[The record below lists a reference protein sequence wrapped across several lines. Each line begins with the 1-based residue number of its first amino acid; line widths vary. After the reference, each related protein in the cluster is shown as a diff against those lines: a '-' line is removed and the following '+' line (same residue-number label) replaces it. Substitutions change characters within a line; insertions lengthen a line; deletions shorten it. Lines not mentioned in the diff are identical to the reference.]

1 MTRGG
6 HPYED
11 GRMSDTLHHDS
22 ASRLP
27 RQVAD
32 AYVDDLIA
40 LDPILGTYLGVT
52 DCSDKLSDFSPAG
65 SAAIAELARTTLAR
79 LDAAERLPGAD
90 TDVERRCARLLRE
103 RLTAELAVYEADE
116 KLCVVSN
123 IHSPAHEVREVFTLT
138 PAETEDDWAAI
149 ARRLRAVPEALA
161 GYRESLELG
170 LERGLH
176 AGPRATATFV
186 GQLTT
191 WAGQDAGA
199 DGDFFGGFAAAGPEA
214 LREELDKAAAGATA
228 SVVELRDWMRDV
240 YAPAVEG
247 RPDTVGRERYARWA
261 RYYNGTDLD
270 LDEAYAYG
278 WAEYHR
284 LLAEMKTEA
293 AKILPGADPWEAL
306 RHLDEHG
313 THIEGVE
320 EVRAWLQGIMD
331 EAIENLDGT
340 HFDLAERV
348 KKVESM
354 IAPAGGAA
362 APYYTNPS
370 EDFSRPGRTWLPTMG
385 QTRFPL
391 YDLVSTWYHEGVP
404 GHHLQLAQWTHVA
417 DRLSRYQAGVG
428 MVSANV
434 EGWALYAERLM
445 DELGYLRDAEQRL
458 GYLDCQMMRAARV
471 IVDIGMHLGLEIPA
485 DSPFHPGERWTVALA
500 QEFFGLHS
508 GRPADFI
515 ESEVTR
521 YLSMPGQA
529 IGYKLGERAWLL
541 GRDNARA
548 AHGDSFDLKAWHMA
562 ALSQGSLGLDDLV
575 DELSKL

>member
-1 MTRGG
+1 
-6 HPYED
+6 
-11 GRMSDTLHHDS
+11 MSEILHNGS

-40 LDPILGTYLGVT
+40 LDPITGTYLGVAA
-52 DCSDKLSDFSPAG
+52 SSGRLPDFSPAG
-65 SAAIAELARTTLAR
+65 REAVARLSRETLAR
-79 LDAAERLPGAD
+79 LDAAESLPGAD
-90 TDVERRCARLLRE
+90 SDTERRCARLLRE
-103 RLTAELAVYEADE
+103 RLTAELAVQEADE
-116 KLCVVSN
+116 DLCAVSN
-123 IHSPAHEVREVFTLT
+123 IHSPVHSVRDVFSLT
-138 PAETEDDWAAI
+138 PADTDEDWVAI
-149 ARRLRAVPEALA
+149 AERLRAVPAALE
-161 GYRESLELG
+161 GYRESLRLG
-170 LERGLH
+170 LERGLYG
-176 AGPRATATFV
+176 GPRATVTMI

-191 WAGQDAGA
+191 WAGQDDAGTA
-199 DGDFFGGFAAAGPEA
+199 FFEDFASAGPDA
-214 LREELDKAAAGATA
+214 LRSELDAAAAGATA
-228 SVVELRDWMRDV
+228 AVVALRDWMSSA

-247 RPDTVGRERYARWA
+247 RPDTVGRERYARWS
-261 RYYNGTDLD
+261 RYFNGTDLD

-278 WAEYHR
+278 WSEYHR

-293 AKILPGADPWEAL
+293 ARILPGAGPWEAL
-306 RHLDEHG
+306 AHLDEHG
-313 THIEGVE
+313 THIEGVD
-320 EVRAWLQGIMD
+320 EVQAWLQGLMD

-340 HFDLAERV
+340 HFELAERV
-348 KKVESM
+348 RKVESR
-354 IAPAGGAA
+354 IAPPGGPA
-362 APYYTNPS
+362 APYYSSPS

-385 QTRFPL
+385 QTRFPV

-417 DRLSRYQAGVG
+417 DQLSRYQATVG
-428 MVSANV
+428 WVSANC

-445 DELGYLRDAEQRL
+445 DELGYLKDAEQRL

-485 DSPFHPGERWTVALA
+485 DSPFHPGETWTVDLA

-515 ESEVTR
+515 ESELTR

>member
-1 MTRGG
+1 MTRARLT
-6 HPYED
+6 YED
-11 GRMSDTLHHDS
+11 GPMSETLNSGS
-22 ASRLP
+22 ATRLP

-40 LDPILGTYLGVT
+40 IDPITGTYLGVAE
-52 DCSDKLSDFSPAG
+52 SSGKLPDFSPAG
-65 SAAIAELARTTLAR
+65 RAAAAELSRTTLAR

-90 TDVERRCARLLRE
+90 SDTERRCARLLRE
-103 RLTAELAVYEADE
+103 RLTAELAIHEADE
-116 KLCVVSN
+116 DLRAVSN
-123 IHSPAHEVREVFTLT
+123 IHSPVHSVRDVFTLT
-138 PAETEDDWAAI
+138 PADTDEDWAAI
-149 ARRLRAVPEALA
+149 AERLRAVPAALA
-161 GYRESLELG
+161 GYRESLQLG
-170 LERGLH
+170 MERGLYG
-176 AGPRATATFV
+176 GPRPTATMI

-191 WAGQDAGA
+191 WVGE
-199 DGDFFGGFAAAGPEA
+199 DGDEPPFFEGFAAGGPAA
-214 LREELDKAAAGATA
+214 LRAELDAAAAGATA
-228 SVVELRDWMRDV
+228 AVGELRDWMRAV

-247 RPDTVGRERYARWA
+247 KPDTVGRERYARWS
-261 RYYNGTDLD
+261 RYFNGTDLD

-278 WAEYHR
+278 WSEYHR
-284 LLAEMKTEA
+284 LLGEMKTEA
-293 AKILPGADPWEAL
+293 AKILPGAGPWEVL
-306 RHLDEHG
+306 KHLDEHG

-320 EVRAWLQGIMD
+320 EVRAWLQGLMD
-331 EAIENLDGT
+331 EAVENLDGT
-340 HFDLAERV
+340 HFELAERV
-348 KKVESM
+348 RRVESR
-354 IAPAGGAA
+354 IAPPGGAA
-362 APYYTNPS
+362 APYYTSPS

-385 QTRFPL
+385 QTRFPV

-417 DRLSRYQAGVG
+417 DQLSRYQATVG
-428 MVSANV
+428 IVSANA

-445 DELGYLRDAEQRL
+445 DELGYLKDSEQRL

-485 DSPFHPGERWTVALA
+485 DSPFHPGGTWTPALA
-500 QEFFGLHS
+500 QEFFALHS
-508 GRPADFI
+508 GRPADYI
-515 ESEVTR
+515 ESELTR

>member
-1 MTRGG
+1 
-6 HPYED
+6 
-11 GRMSDTLHHDS
+11 MSETLRSDS

-40 LDPILGTYLGVT
+40 IDPITGTYLGVAA
-52 DCSDKLSDFSPAG
+52 CSSRLPDFSPAG
-65 SAAIAELARTTLAR
+65 RAAAADLSRSTLAR

-90 TDVERRCARLLRE
+90 SDAERRCGRLLRE

-116 KLCVVSN
+116 DLRTVSN
-123 IHSPAHEVREVFTLT
+123 IHSPAHAVRDVFTLT
-138 PAETEDDWAAI
+138 PADTDEDWAAI
-149 ARRLRAVPEALA
+149 AERLRAVPAALA
-161 GYRESLELG
+161 GYRESLALG
-170 LERGLH
+170 LQRGLYG
-176 AGPRATATFV
+176 GPRATATFID
-186 GQLTT
+186 QLTT
-191 WAGQDAGA
+191 WAGEDTEGEEGEADAGGEA
-199 DGDFFGGFAAAGPEA
+199 FFGELASRGPEA
-214 LREELDKAAAGATA
+214 LRAGLEEAATGATA
-228 SVVELRDWMRDV
+228 AVAGLRDWMRDV
-240 YAPAVEG
+240 YAPVVADA
-247 RPDTVGRERYARWA
+247 PDQVGRERYARWS
-261 RYYNGTDLD
+261 RYFNGTDLD

-278 WAEYHR
+278 WSEYHR
-284 LLAEMKTEA
+284 LLAEMNAEA
-293 AKILPGADPWEAL
+293 AKILPGAGPWEAL
-306 RHLDEHG
+306 AHLDEHG
-313 THIEGVE
+313 THIEGVD

-340 HFDLAERV
+340 HFELAERV
-348 KKVESM
+348 KRVESM
-354 IAPAGGAA
+354 IAPPGGAA
-362 APYYTNPS
+362 APYYTSPS

-385 QTRFPL
+385 QTRFPV

-417 DRLSRYQAGVG
+417 DQLSRYQSTVG
-428 MVSANV
+428 WVSANC

-445 DELGYLRDAEQRL
+445 DELGYLKDAEQRL

-485 DSPFHPGERWTVALA
+485 DSPFHPGERWTVDLA

-508 GRPADFI
+508 GRPAEFI

>member
-1 MTRGG
+1 M
-6 HPYED
+6 PEI
-11 GRMSDTLHHDS
+11 LHNDS
-22 ASRLP
+22 AHRLP

-32 AYVDDLIA
+32 AYVDDLVA
-40 LDPILGTYLGVT
+40 LDPIVGTYLGVAA
-52 DCSDKLSDFSPAG
+52 SSGRLPDFSPAG
-65 SAAIAELARTTLAR
+65 RAAVAELARRTLAL

-90 TDVERRCARLLRE
+90 SDVERRCGRLLRE
-103 RLTAELAVYEADE
+103 RLTAELAVHAADE
-116 KLCVVSN
+116 DLRAVSN
-123 IHSPAHEVREVFTLT
+123 IHSPVHSVREVFPVT
-138 PAETEDDWAAI
+138 PAETDEDWAAI
-149 ARRLRAVPEALA
+149 TERLRAVPAAIA
-161 GYRESLELG
+161 GYRECLALG
-170 LERGLH
+170 LERSLH
-176 AGPRATATFV
+176 GAPRPTATFIE
-186 GQLTT
+186 QLTT
-191 WAGQDAGA
+191 WIGEDDEPAFFEAFASRGPDTLRA
-199 DGDFFGGFAAAGPEA
+199 DLDEAAV
-214 LREELDKAAAGATA
+214 GATA
-228 SVVELRDWMRDV
+228 SLLALRDWMRDV
-240 YAPAVEG
+240 YAPAVAGGPE
-247 RPDTVGRERYARWA
+247 TVGRERYARWS
-261 RYYNGTDLD
+261 RYFNGTDLD

-278 WAEYHR
+278 WSEYHR

-293 AKILPGADPWEAL
+293 DKILPGSNPWDAL

-320 EVRAWLQGIMD
+320 EVRAWLQGLMD

-348 KKVESM
+348 KRVESM
-354 IAPAGGAA
+354 IAPPGGAA

-385 QTRFPL
+385 QTRFPV

-428 MVSANV
+428 LVSANA

-445 DELGYLRDAEQRL
+445 DELGYLKDAEQRL

-485 DSPFHPGERWTVALA
+485 DSPFHPGETWTVDLA

-508 GRPADFI
+508 GRPADFV
-515 ESEVTR
+515 ESELTR

>member
-1 MTRGG
+1 
-6 HPYED
+6 
-11 GRMSDTLHHDS
+11 MSETLNSGS
-22 ASRLP
+22 ATRLP

-40 LDPILGTYLGVT
+40 IDPITGTYLGVAE
-52 DCSDKLSDFSPAG
+52 SSGKLPDFSPAG
-65 SAAIAELARTTLAR
+65 RAAAAELSRTTLAR

-90 TDVERRCARLLRE
+90 SDTERRCARLLRE
-103 RLTAELAVYEADE
+103 RLTAELAIHEADE
-116 KLCVVSN
+116 DLRAVSN
-123 IHSPAHEVREVFTLT
+123 IHSPVHSVRDVFTLT
-138 PAETEDDWAAI
+138 PADTDEDWAAI
-149 ARRLRAVPEALA
+149 AERLRAVPAALA
-161 GYRESLELG
+161 GYRESLQLG
-170 LERGLH
+170 MERGLYG
-176 AGPRATATFV
+176 GPRPTATMI

-191 WAGQDAGA
+191 WVGE
-199 DGDFFGGFAAAGPEA
+199 DGDEPPFFEGFAAGGPAA
-214 LREELDKAAAGATA
+214 LRAELDAAAAGATA
-228 SVVELRDWMRDV
+228 AVGELRDWMRAV

-247 RPDTVGRERYARWA
+247 KPDTVGRERYARWS
-261 RYYNGTDLD
+261 RYFNGTDLD

-278 WAEYHR
+278 WSEYHR
-284 LLAEMKTEA
+284 LLGEMKTEA
-293 AKILPGADPWEAL
+293 AKILPGAGPWEVL
-306 RHLDEHG
+306 KHLDEHG

-320 EVRAWLQGIMD
+320 EVRAWLQGLMD
-331 EAIENLDGT
+331 EAVENLDGT
-340 HFDLAERV
+340 HFELAERV
-348 KKVESM
+348 RRVESR
-354 IAPAGGAA
+354 IAPPGGAA
-362 APYYTNPS
+362 APYYTSPS

-385 QTRFPL
+385 QTRFPV

-417 DRLSRYQAGVG
+417 DQLSRYQATVG
-428 MVSANV
+428 IVSANA

-445 DELGYLRDAEQRL
+445 DELGYLKDSEQRL

-485 DSPFHPGERWTVALA
+485 DSPFHPGGTWTPALA
-500 QEFFGLHS
+500 QEFFALHS
-508 GRPADFI
+508 GRPADYI
-515 ESEVTR
+515 ESELTR

>member
-1 MTRGG
+1 
-6 HPYED
+6 
-11 GRMSDTLHHDS
+11 MSETLHSDS
-22 ASRLP
+22 AARLP

-32 AYVDDLIA
+32 AYVDELIA
-40 LDPILGTYLGVT
+40 IDPIVGTYLGVAT
-52 DCSDKLSDFSPAG
+52 SYSKLPDFSPAG
-65 SAAIAELARTTLAR
+65 RAAAASLARATLAA

-90 TDVERRCARLLRE
+90 TDAERRCGRLLRE
-103 RLTAELAVYEADE
+103 RLDAELAVHDADE
-116 KLCVVSN
+116 DLRAVSN
-123 IHSPAHEVREVFTLT
+123 IHSPAHSVREVFTLT
-138 PAETEDDWAAI
+138 PAETEADWAAI
-149 ARRLRAVPEALA
+149 AERLRGVPAAYA
-161 GYRESLELG
+161 GYRESLALG
-170 LERGLH
+170 LERGLY
-176 AGPRATATFV
+176 GSPRPAATFV

-191 WAGQDAGA
+191 WAGQDG
-199 DGDFFGGFAAAGPEA
+199 DGGPGFFGEFVAPGPEA
-214 LREELDKAAAGATA
+214 LRAELDEAAAGATA
-228 SVVELRDWMRDV
+228 AVVELRDWMRDV
-240 YAPAVEG
+240 YAPAVADA
-247 RPDTVGRERYARWA
+247 PDPVGRERYARWS
-261 RYYNGTDLD
+261 RYFNGTDLD

-284 LLAEMKTEA
+284 LLAEMKAEA
-293 AKILPGADPWEAL
+293 AKILPGDPNPWDAL

-313 THIEGVE
+313 THIEGVD
-320 EVRAWLQGIMD
+320 EVREWLQGLMD

-340 HFDLAERV
+340 HFELAERV
-348 KKVESM
+348 KRVESM

-385 QTRFPL
+385 QTRFPV

-417 DRLSRYQAGVG
+417 DQLSRYQATVG
-428 MVSANV
+428 LVSANA

-445 DELGYLRDAEQRL
+445 DELGYLKDAEQRL

-485 DSPFHPGERWTVALA
+485 DSPFHPGERWTVDLA

-508 GRPADFI
+508 GRPADFV
-515 ESEVTR
+515 ESELTR

-548 AHGDSFDLKAWHMA
+548 AHGDAFDLKAWHMA

>member
-1 MTRGG
+1 
-6 HPYED
+6 
-11 GRMSDTLHHDS
+11 MSETLHSDRAH
-22 ASRLP
+22 RLP

-40 LDPILGTYLGVT
+40 IDPITGTYLGVAE
-52 DCSDKLSDFSPAG
+52 SSRRLPDFSPAG
-65 SAAIAELARTTLAR
+65 RAAVAELARTTLDR

-90 TDVERRCARLLRE
+90 TDAERRCARLLRE
-103 RLTAELAVYEADE
+103 RLIAELGVYEADE
-116 KLCVVSN
+116 DLRAVSN
-123 IHSPAHEVREVFTLT
+123 LHSPAHSVREIFTLT
-138 PAETEDDWAAI
+138 PADTAEDWAAI
-149 ARRLRAVPEALA
+149 AERLRAVPAAFA
-161 GYRESLELG
+161 GYRESLQLG
-170 LERGLH
+170 LDRGLYG
-176 AGPRATATFV
+176 GPRPTATFV

-191 WAGQDAGA
+191 WAGQGG
-199 DGDFFGGFAAAGPEA
+199 DGDRDFFGKFAADGPDS
-214 LREELDKAAAGATA
+214 LRAELDEAAASATTA
-228 SVVELRDWMRDV
+228 VVELRDWMSEV
-240 YAPAVEG
+240 YAPAVADA
-247 RPDTVGRERYARWA
+247 PDTVGRERYARWS
-261 RYYNGTDLD
+261 RYFNGTDQA

-278 WAEYHR
+278 WSEYHR
-284 LLAEMKTEA
+284 LLAEMKAEA
-293 AKILPGADPWEAL
+293 DKILPGSNPWDAL

-313 THIEGVE
+313 THIEGVD
-320 EVRAWLQGIMD
+320 EVRAWLQGLMD

-340 HFDLAERV
+340 HFELAERV

-354 IAPAGGAA
+354 IAPPGGAA

-385 QTRFPL
+385 QTRFPV

-417 DRLSRYQAGVG
+417 DQLSRYQASVG
-428 MVSANV
+428 LVSANA

-445 DELGYLRDAEQRL
+445 DELGYLKDAEQRL

-471 IVDIGMHLGLEIPA
+471 IVDIGMHLELGIPA
-485 DSPFHPGERWTVALA
+485 DSPFHPGERWTVELA

-508 GRPADFI
+508 GRPGDFV
-515 ESEVTR
+515 ESELTR

-548 AHGDSFDLKAWHMA
+548 AHGESFDLKAWHMA